1 LNSVRAIIVEDEK
14 GAADNLQ
21 LQLAEIAPDITV
33 LAILPDI
40 EQSVAWLSGNRAP
53 DLAFF
58 DIQLEDGVSFEIF
71 KKVEIDFPI
80 IFTTAFDSYA
90 IDAFK
95 VNSVDYLLKPIR
107 EEDLKFSLDKYR
119 KLNGSNVSRTMIDKI
134 ADSMRAK
141 QGWSTFLIHYK
152 GKLIPIAEKD
162 FAYFYIDKGLVHGCT
177 HANQT
182 YLMEQTVE
190 ELDRQLNDKQFFRAN
205 RQYIVNRAAIKE
217 AEFYFNGRLLLKL
230 SPACKDDVLISK
242 VRVPVF
248 KDWITRASVL

>member
-1 LNSVRAIIVEDEK
+1 LNNVRAIIVEDEK

-40 EQSVAWLSGNRAP
+40 AQSVAWLSGNRSP

-58 DIQLEDGVSFEIF
+58 DIQLEDGISFEIF

-95 VNSVDYLLKPIR
+95 VNSIDYLLKPIR
-107 EEDLKFSLDKYR
+107 EEDLKGSLNKYR
-119 KLNGSNVSRTMIDKI
+119 KLNGSNISRAMIDKI
-134 ADSMRAK
+134 VDSMRAK
-141 QGWSTFLIHYK
+141 QGWSTFLIHHK

-190 ELDRQLNDKQFFRAN
+190 ELNRQLNDKQFFRAN

-230 SPACKDDVLISK
+230 SPASKNDVLISK

-248 KDWITRASVL
+248 KDWITRESVL